1 MDLVD
6 ALQAFRMVAEE
17 ASFTR
22 GAERCGVPQPVVSR
36 RVAALERRLGGP
48 LLERSTRSVALT
60 PLGSRVLPHAEEL
73 LSRWDL
79 LEEAVRETE
88 PHLLMAVPRHLDPR
102 TLASIRRGLAPA
114 RIRLSEA
121 DPDQRARLWHSGDVD
136 IAVLVVPQGAGTV
149 QSQLGVAT
157 ADLADTDT
165 PFCLSQLRRA
175 VRDRSDRPR
184 RIHLQPED
192 DVPAVRDPLTRLA
205 HGHGLGAEQA
215 PIVTDWTEALTQL
228 HEHDD
233 VLLCTPTEAAALSL
247 GWRAIRGLSL
257 DRQQE
262 VVARPGLLTTDQ
274 LDRVARRLAQAG
286 ARR

>member
-6 ALQAFRMVAEE
+6 ALRAFRMVAEE

-36 RVAALERRLGGP
+36 RVAALERRLGGQ
-48 LLERSTRSVALT
+48 LLERSTRSVTLTALGT
-60 PLGSRVLPHAEEL
+60 RVLPHAEEL

-79 LEEAVRETE
+79 LEEAARETD
-88 PHLLMAVPRHLDPR
+88 PDLVMAVPRHLDPR

-121 DPDQRARLWHSGDVD
+121 DPDQRTRLWHSGDVD

-149 QSQLGVAT
+149 RSSLGLGSAEP
-157 ADLADTDT
+157 ADTDA

-175 VRDRSDRPR
+175 VRERGDRPR

-205 HGHGLGAEQA
+205 HGHGLGAQQTPA
-215 PIVTDWTEALTQL
+215 VTDRTEALTQL

-233 VLLCTPTEAAALSL
+233 LLLCTPTEAAALGL
-247 GWRAIRGLSL
+247 AWRAIRGLPL

-262 VVARPGLLTTDQ
+262 VVARPGLLTDDQ
-274 LDRVARRLAQAG
+274 LDRVARRLAHAG